1 VTVDAAQRR
10 GRGGQERLRQAALQL
25 FSQHGVSGTSLQ
37 MIADALGVTKAAVY
51 HRCRSKDDIVLAVV
65 GPVLDDLAATL
76 DAAAVRATRAEQVDV
91 VLTRLVDSLLRHRC
105 GYGILL
111 GDPAV
116 GRLLASHPRAQALVQ
131 QLDDLLLGPDPDPAT
146 RVAVSFVLSGLRGVA
161 LGPTGAQ
168 LDDETLREH
177 LVDVVRRA
185 LAVTGPGSP
194 PA

>member
-1 VTVDAAQRR
+1 MAVEAVQQR
-10 GRGGQERLRQAALQL
+10 GRGGQERLRQAALEL

-65 GPVLDDLAATL
+65 GPVLDELAATL
-76 DAAAVRATRAEQVDV
+76 DAAAAGGSRADQIDI
-91 VLTRLVDSLLRHRC
+91 VLTGMIDSLLRHRC

-116 GRLLASHPRAQALVQ
+116 GQLLRAHPRAQALVQ
-131 QLDDLLLGPDPDPAT
+131 QLDDLLLGPAPAPAT

-161 LGPTGAQ
+161 LGPAGAQ
-168 LDDETLREH
+168 LDDEVLREH
-177 LVDVVRRA
+177 LMDVVRRA
-185 LAVTGPGSP
+185 LGVAA